1 MKKYLPVVLFCGLIF
16 SCTKSV
22 DRQIDCSG
30 APKSFTADVTPIF
43 QSSCATDL
51 DCHGAGSTSGPGP
64 LLNYTQIF
72 SSRVLIRQAVLSG
85 EMPQDKKLSSAEK
98 SAIICWIDN
107 GAANN

>member
-1 MKKYLPVVLFCGLIF
+1 MKKYILIILVTGIIF
-16 SCTKSV
+16 ACRKDV
-22 DRQIDCSG
+22 DRSIDCSG
-30 APKSFTADVTPIF
+30 TPKSFATDVTPIF

-64 LLNYTQIF
+64 LINYSQIF
-72 SSRVLIRQAVLSG
+72 NSRVLIRQAVLSG

-98 SAIICWIDN
+98 NVILCWIDN